1 LSWCEQGDGNE
12 NIQFDFNIDLGDIGG
27 FGNMGDINLA
37 DMMKGAFGCGSLIS
51 SYLTD
56 VVK

>member
-1 LSWCEQGDGNE
+1 MNRVMATKTFNSTS
-12 NIQFDFNIDLGDIGG
+12 NIDLGDIGG
-27 FGNMGDINLA
+27 FRNMDDINLA

-56 VVK
+56 VVNN